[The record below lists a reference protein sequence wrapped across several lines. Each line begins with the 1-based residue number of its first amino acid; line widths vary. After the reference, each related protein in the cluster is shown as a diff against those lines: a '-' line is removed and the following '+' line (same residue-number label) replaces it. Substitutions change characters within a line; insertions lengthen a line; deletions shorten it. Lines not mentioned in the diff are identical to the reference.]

1 MLRYQQILMAALILS
16 PPICAFKGPE
26 KQSLSSSLNVKV
38 FLKLKLHACE
48 LFRKLGQIKKCGAE
62 KTS

>member
-1 MLRYQQILMAALILS
+1 MAALILS
-16 PPICAFKGPE
+16 PPICAFEGPE